1 MFRIFKVISG
11 FLLIVV
17 GLILSIP
24 GVPGPGLVLVVLGL
38 VILSK
43 HFHWAGRILEW
54 GKARFE
60 GAMEKAKGKRHKA
73 KGRSEAGGQGGAA

>member
-1 MFRIFKVISG
+1 VARFFKVILG

-24 GVPGPGLVLVVLGL
+24 GIPGPGLVLVVLGL

-43 HFHWAGRILEW
+43 HFQWAARILVW
-54 GKARFE
+54 GKAKFE
-60 GAMEKAKGKRHKA
+60 GVTGKGKK
-73 KGRSEAGGQGGAA
+73 QG